1 MAGRVAVPVPSALCR
16 FSACTADGGLE
27 TARWGAAGSAVR
39 RFNEFVHRGERFG
52 DWLRRFAQPWEVVSF
67 LWIPG
72 LLLGYACWFMLRSR
86 EALQDFAIF
95 RKAAVLVIHGHSPYV
110 APTRAA
116 VAHFD
121 KFVYPPVAAVVFA
134 PFASFPSGVARGLM
148 FFAGLAAVVGA
159 LRLLRV
165 EDWRCYSL
173 ALVSAPAFN
182 SLGVGALTS
191 FLLLGT
197 AVAWRFRDNAAV
209 AGLATAL
216 TAVLKLFL
224 WPIAVWLVATRRWRA
239 AVVCAGVSVVLLLG
253 GWAVIGFAG
262 LHNYPKL
269 VHVLEQVEGPVS
281 YSAVALL
288 GLKGGAETAATV
300 VLSLGG
306 IGAIWL
312 AARGPGGDRRALA
325 AAVAVSLVATPLL
338 WLHYLLFVFVPIA
351 LYRPRLSGLWFVP
364 LILWATPTT
373 HSHGITWRIAVALGV
388 VAVVAMR
395 TVFAGARVSSAG
407 AIPRPAES

>member
-1 MAGRVAVPVPSALCR
+1 MRLVQRV
-16 FSACTADGGLE
+16 D
-27 TARWGAAGSAVR
+27 
-39 RFNEFVHRGERFG
+39 ERFG
-52 DWLRRFAQPWEVVSF
+52 DWLRGFARPWEVVVF

-72 LLLGYACWFMLRSR
+72 LALGYACWFMLRSH

-95 RKAAVLVIHGHSPYV
+95 RKAAVQVVHGQSPYV
-110 APTRAA
+110 APTPAA

-121 KFVYPPVAAVVFA
+121 KFVYPPGAALLFA
-134 PFASFPSGVARGLM
+134 PFAAFPSEAARALM
-148 FFAGLAAVVGA
+148 FFAGLAAIVGA

-191 FLLLGT
+191 FLLLG
-197 AVAWRFRDNAAV
+197 AALAWRYRGNAAV
-209 AGLATAL
+209 AAVATAL

-224 WPIAVWLVATRRWRA
+224 WPVAVWLVATKRWRA
-239 AVVCAGVSVVLLLG
+239 AVLCAAVAVVFLLG

-262 LHNYPKL
+262 LHSYPKL
-269 VHVLEQVEGPVS
+269 VHVLERVEGPVS
-281 YSAVALL
+281 YSTVALL

-300 VLSLGG
+300 VLSLAA

-312 AARGPGGDRRALA
+312 VARGPDGDRRALA
-325 AAVAVSLVATPLL
+325 VAVAAALFVTPLL
-338 WLHYLLFVFVPIA
+338 WLHYLLFVYVPIA
-351 LYRPRLSGLWFVP
+351 LYRPRLSGLWFLP

-388 VAVVAMR
+388 LLVVAAR
-395 TVFAGARVSSAG
+395 TVFAGARVSRA
-407 AIPRPAES
+407 AAVPRPAAS